1 MRQNIWNCSH
11 VSSRKILVAG
21 WKSLFPIMNLN
32 AFAPARFHLHMLAHH
47 VEPKG
52 LCLIQWQCQLLS
64 TSTWLKFFLPLS
76 SIVIFNLIEVFFHF
90 QLNCHLQL
98 DCSFLQ
104 LSIIVMFNLIVG
116 PVGGPR
122 PWLPLLVGNRSRPAK
137 NPLHRKCQ
145 HLQPPSFHIPYH
157 ICRYYL
163 VVHICPVT
171 KGPFL

>member
-1 MRQNIWNCSH
+1 M
-11 VSSRKILVAG
+11 
-21 WKSLFPIMNLN
+21 
-32 AFAPARFHLHMLAHH
+32 HLHLRDSTFTCLRTMLNPRAF
-47 VEPKG
+47 V
-52 LCLIQWQCQLLS
+52 WSSDSVNYCQLQLDYS
-64 TSTWLKFFLPLS
+64 FLPLS
-76 SIVIFNLIEVFFHF
+76 IIVIFNLIEVFFHF
-90 QLNCHLQL
+90 QRNCHLQL

-122 PWLPLLVGNRSRPAK
+122 PWLPLKVGSRSRPAK

>member
-1 MRQNIWNCSH
+1 
-11 VSSRKILVAG
+11 
-21 WKSLFPIMNLN
+21 MNLN
-32 AFAPARFHLHMLAHH
+32 VFVPARFHLHMLAHH

-52 LCLIQWQCQLLS
+52 LCLIQCQLS
-64 TSTWLKFFLPLS
+64 I
-76 SIVIFNLIEVFFHF
+76 IVIFNLIEVFFHF

-171 KGPFL
+171 KGLF